1 METAV
6 KIGSVVTIAAWAFA
20 GYCVGSQLA
29 DILYRF
35 YLKKSGKKEDD
46 EKGKGPAD
54 ENGEATE
61 PGTSSMPFT
70 WPPEGSE

>member
-35 YLKKSGKKEDD
+35 YLKKAGKKEEKEED
-46 EKGKGPAD
+46 EK
-54 ENGEATE
+54 GEATE

-70 WPPEGSE
+70 WPPEESE

>member
-6 KIGSVVTIAAWAFA
+6 KIGSVVTVAAWAFA

-35 YLKKSGKKEDD
+35 YLKKAGKKEEKD
-46 EKGKGPAD
+46 EKGKTPA
-54 ENGEATE
+54 EEGEATE